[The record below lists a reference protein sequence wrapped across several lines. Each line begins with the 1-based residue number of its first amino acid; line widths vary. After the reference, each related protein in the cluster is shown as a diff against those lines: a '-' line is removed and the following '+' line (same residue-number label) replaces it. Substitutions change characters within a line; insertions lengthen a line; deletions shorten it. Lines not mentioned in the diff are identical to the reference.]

1 MEQEVK
7 EGLEVSQGALLGQ
20 IDDSQARMAKEV
32 AESKYRAAKTEAD
45 SNVVERD
52 AMKKVDLTTAQ
63 FNILKEANR
72 KAPQAVSQYELSSR
86 GSSVKRATCRSS
98 KRSMNGRSTV

>member
-1 MEQEVK
+1 MQLRTALTGPDGQLRLQEGNIQWDKEVK

-32 AESKYRAAKTEAD
+32 AECEYRAAKTEAD

-52 AMKKVDLTTAQ
+52 AMKKVDLTT
-63 FNILKEANR
+63 
-72 KAPQAVSQYELSSR
+72 
-86 GSSVKRATCRSS
+86 RSS
-98 KRSMNGRSTV
+98 TY